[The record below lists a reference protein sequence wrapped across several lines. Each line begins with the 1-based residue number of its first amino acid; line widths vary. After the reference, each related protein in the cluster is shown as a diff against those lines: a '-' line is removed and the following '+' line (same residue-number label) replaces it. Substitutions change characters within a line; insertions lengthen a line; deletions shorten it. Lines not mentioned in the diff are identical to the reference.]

1 MANNKEKIMKA
12 EELKWLARDD
22 ADIMARY
29 QEILND
35 KARFK
40 YKLKEG
46 VSSGTLNIE
55 NIKLSQLYYKYRNPL
70 IKKKPN

>member
-40 YKLKEG
+40 RAVKEAQKQANDLQKRANNMKN
-46 VSSGTLNIE
+46 VANRRK
-55 NIKLSQLYYKYRNPL
+55 IK
-70 IKKKPN
+70 